1 MIQEYKRQKSNIK
14 RRKRGKGNKGNK
26 KTHQGIKEKQMKRGD
41 P

>member
-26 KTHQGIKEKQMKRGD
+26 THQGIKEKQMKRGE